1 MCPTSGTLRPLK
13 LSASHPS
20 GELIIDRDDGDH
32 IGRLLAASTTTTAL
46 QQLIPPPMAAPR
58 LRSPATACPRLFAL
72 RAPSPRACFS
82 FSLS

>member
-13 LSASHPS
+13 LSASRPS

-46 QQLIPPPMAAPR
+46 RQLIPPHARPAPSLSR
-58 LRSPATACPRLFAL
+58 HCLPAPL

>member
-13 LSASHPS
+13 LSASRPS

-46 QQLIPPPMAAPR
+46 QQLIPVPPMAAPR
-58 LRSPATACPRLFAL
+58 LRSPATACPHLFAPPL
-72 RAPSPRACFS
+72 PARAFHS
-82 FSLS
+82 SLL